1 MDISDLSDSVSAL
14 EKEEKEERKQEEE
27 KKRADT
33 KRAEGAKGFVVVL
46 ILFLEKQSLRSE
58 VVALSLQEV
67 SLGEVCPQGTGSHQ
81 I

>member
-67 SLGEVCPQGTGSHQ
+67 SLGEVCPQETGSHQ

>member
-14 EKEEKEERKQEEE
+14 EKEERKQEEE

-46 ILFLEKQSLRSE
+46 ILFLEKQ
-58 VVALSLQEV
+58 VVALSLREV